1 MRTIETTT
9 TFRKDVKREKKGML
23 GKKLDRLLFDVIQIL
38 AADTKLPE
46 KSRDHAMIGDWSDFR
61 DCHVRPDPILVY
73 RKVGNNALQLV
84 RLGSHSELG
93 I

>member
-61 DCHVRPDPILVY
+61 DCHVRPDLILVY